1 MLAAWVNL
9 VRRVLFH
16 WRGRPIYSY
25 PAMLYVGLLA
35 AVATG
40 NWAAHETGLNAF
52 RVYLAMI
59 ILIVPAIGGA
69 RLLHVA
75 IHWRS
80 YSQNKRRI
88 WDRSEG
94 GYGMYG
100 GLPLVLLTSAPVLYA
115 MRLPFAAFWDVG
127 ALSILAGMI
136 FARIG
141 CLLNGCCCGRPSNAW
156 FSIYLPNEKGV
167 RVKRIPSPCLESIW
181 VAMLLVSAILLWHR
195 MGFPGA
201 LFLFACSGYAAG
213 RLVLESLREYA
224 GHSPKF
230 NVHHAISAAI
240 IVLAAVVFSAKW
252 LR

>member
-1 MLAAWVNL
+1 
-9 VRRVLFH
+9 
-16 WRGRPIYSY
+16 
-25 PAMLYVGLLA
+25 MLYVGLLA

-40 NWAAHETGLNAF
+40 NWAAHATGLNAF
-52 RVYLAMI
+52 RVYVAMI

-80 YSQNKRRI
+80 YSRNKRRI

-100 GLPLVLLTSAPVLYA
+100 GLPLVLLTSVPLLYV

-141 CLLNGCCCGRPSNAW
+141 CLLNGCCCGQPSNRW
-156 FSIYLPNEKGV
+156 FSIPLPNAEGV
-167 RVKRIPSPCLESIW
+167 KVKRIPSPCLESIW
-181 VAMLLVSAILLWHR
+181 AAILLVSGILLLHR
-195 MGFPGA
+195 MPFPGA

-224 GHSPKF
+224 GHSSKF

>member
-1 MLAAWVNL
+1 MTI

-40 NWAAHETGLNAF
+40 NCVAHATGLNAF
-52 RVYLAMI
+52 RVYIAMI
-59 ILIVPAIGGA
+59 ILIVPAIAGA

-80 YSQNKRRI
+80 YSQDKRRI

-100 GLPLVLLTSAPVLYA
+100 GLPLVLLISVPVLYL

-127 ALSILAGMI
+127 VLSIFAGMI

-156 FSIYLPNEKGV
+156 FSIYLPNARGV
-167 RVKRIPSPCLESIW
+167 WQKRIPSPCLESIW
-181 VAMLLVSAILLWHR
+181 AATLLTLSILFLHR
-195 MGFPGA
+195 MPFPGA
-201 LFLFACSGYAAG
+201 LFLFVSCGYAAG
-213 RLVLESLREYA
+213 RLLLESLRE
-224 GHSPKF
+224 HSTGSSKF
-230 NVHHAISAAI
+230 NVHHAISVGI
-240 IVLAAVVFSAKW
+240 IILAVVAFSARY

>member
-1 MLAAWVNL
+1 
-9 VRRVLFH
+9 
-16 WRGRPIYSY
+16 
-25 PAMLYVGLLA
+25 MLYVGLLA
-35 AVATG
+35 AVGTG
-40 NWAAHETGLNAF
+40 NWTAHATGLNGF
-52 RVYLAMI
+52 RVYVAMI
-59 ILIVPAIGGA
+59 ILIVPALGGA

-94 GYGMYG
+94 GCGMYG
-100 GLPLVLLTSAPVLYA
+100 GLPLALLTSVPVLYV
-115 MRLPFAAFWDVG
+115 MRLPFAVFWDVG

-136 FARIG
+136 FTRIG

-156 FSIYLPNEKGV
+156 FSVYLPNAEGV

-181 VAMLLVSAILLWHR
+181 AATLFVLAMLLLHR
-195 MGFPGA
+195 IGFPGA
-201 LFLFACSGYAAG
+201 LFLFASSGYAAG

-224 GHSPKF
+224 GHPSKF
-230 NVHHAISAAI
+230 NVNHGISAAI
-240 IVLAAVVFSAKW
+240 IALAAIIFSAKW

>member
-1 MLAAWVNL
+1 M
-9 VRRVLFH
+9 
-16 WRGRPIYSY
+16 PIYSY
-25 PAMLYVGLLA
+25 PAMLYLGLLA

-40 NWAAHETGLNAF
+40 NWAAHATGLNAF
-52 RVYLAMI
+52 RVYVAMI
-59 ILIVPAIGGA
+59 ILMVPAIGGA

-88 WDRSEG
+88 WDRNEG

-100 GLPLVLLTSAPVLYA
+100 GLPLVLLTSVPLLYVLH
-115 MRLPFAAFWDVG
+115 LPLPAFWDVG

-136 FARIG
+136 FARTG

-156 FSIYLPNEKGV
+156 FSIPLPDAEGV
-167 RVKRIPSPCLESIW
+167 KVKRIPSPCLESLW
-181 VAMLLVSAILLWHR
+181 AATLLVSGILLLHR
-195 MGFPGA
+195 MPFPGA
-201 LFLFACSGYAAG
+201 LFLFASSGYAAG

-224 GHSPKF
+224 GHSSKF

-240 IVLAAVVFSAKW
+240 ILLAAVVFSAKW

>member
-1 MLAAWVNL
+1 M
-9 VRRVLFH
+9 RRVLFH
-16 WRGRPIYSY
+16 WRGTAVYSY

-40 NWAAHETGLNAF
+40 NWAAHATGLNAF
-52 RVYLAMI
+52 RVYIAMI
-59 ILIVPAIGGA
+59 ILMVPAIGGA

-80 YSQNKRRI
+80 YSQSKHRI

-100 GLPLVLLTSAPVLYA
+100 GLPLVLLTSVPLLYVL
-115 MRLPFAAFWDVG
+115 RLPFAAFWDIG

-156 FSIYLPNEKGV
+156 FSVRLPNAEGV
-167 RVKRIPSPCLESIW
+167 WEKRIPSPCLESIW
-181 VAMLLVSAILLWHR
+181 AAALLLSGILLLHR
-195 MGFPGA
+195 MPFPGA

-213 RLVLESLREYA
+213 RLILESFREYA
-224 GHSPKF
+224 GHSSKF
-230 NVHHAISAAI
+230 NIHHAISAAI
-240 IVLAAVVFSAKW
+240 ILLAGVVFSAKW
-252 LR
+252 LK

>member
-1 MLAAWVNL
+1 M
-9 VRRVLFH
+9 RRVLFH
-16 WRGRPIYSY
+16 WHGTPIHSY

-35 AVATG
+35 AVATD
-40 NWAAHETGLNAF
+40 NWAAHATGLNAF
-52 RVYLAMI
+52 RVYVAT
-59 ILIVPAIGGA
+59 ILLMLPAIGGA

-75 IHWRS
+75 VHWCW
-80 YSQNKRRI
+80 YSRNKRRI

-100 GLPLVLLTSAPVLYA
+100 GLPLVLVFSVPLLYLL
-115 MRLPFAAFWDVG
+115 RLPFAAFWDVG

-156 FSIYLPNEKGV
+156 FSIPLPNAEGV
-167 RVKRIPSPCLESIW
+167 KVKRIPSPCLESIW
-181 VAMLLVSAILLWHR
+181 AATLLALSILFLHR
-195 MGFPGA
+195 MPFHGA
-201 LFLFACSGYAAG
+201 LLLFVSSGYAAG
-213 RLVLESLREYA
+213 RLLLESFREHA
-224 GHSPKF
+224 TGSSKF

-240 IVLAAVVFSAKW
+240 LVLSAVVFSAKW

>member
-1 MLAAWVNL
+1 MTI

-40 NWAAHETGLNAF
+40 NRVAHATGLNAF
-52 RVYLAMI
+52 RVYIAMI
-59 ILIVPAIGGA
+59 ILIVPAIAGA

-80 YSQNKRRI
+80 YSQDKRRI

-100 GLPLVLLTSAPVLYA
+100 GLPLVLLISVPVLYL

-127 ALSILAGMI
+127 VLSIFAGMI

-156 FSIYLPNEKGV
+156 FSISLPNADGV

-181 VAMLLVSAILLWHR
+181 AATLLVSGILVLHR
-195 MGFPGA
+195 MPFPGA

-213 RLVLESLREYA
+213 RLVLESFREYA
-224 GHSPKF
+224 GHSSKF
-230 NVHHAISAAI
+230 NVHHAVSAAI
-240 IVLAAVVFSAKW
+240 IALAAIIFSAKW